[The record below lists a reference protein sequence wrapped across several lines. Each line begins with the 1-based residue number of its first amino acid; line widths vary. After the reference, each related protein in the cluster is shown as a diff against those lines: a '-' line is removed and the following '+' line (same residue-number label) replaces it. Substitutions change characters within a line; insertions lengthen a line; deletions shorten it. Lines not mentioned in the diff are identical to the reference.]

1 MKYKPQTKEELKKL
15 VEDESIYLGDIDTS
29 LITDMSGLFS
39 LIKREDFSGI
49 GDWNVSNVI
58 DMSFLFIECN
68 TFNEDISN
76 WNVYNV
82 ETMRGMFEFCNSFNQ
97 NINDWNISNVKDTA
111 FMFKSC
117 HNFNQTLD
125 KWNTSNIE
133 YMNSMFAGCYLFNKN
148 INCWNTSKV
157 KDMSLMFRGC
167 IDFNQPLDN
176 WDTSNV
182 ISATG
187 MFMNCRNFNQNINN
201 WNVSKLEYANS
212 MFEECWNFNQPL
224 DKWNTSSLISTAS
237 MFKHC
242 INFNQNINNWDVSK
256 LEYAHSMFEDCYSF
270 NQPLDKWDTSNL
282 KYISSMFKFCYE
294 FNQPLNTWN
303 TSKIIEMDYV
313 FDKAKKFNQ
322 PLDKWDTSN
331 AVSMQCLFYDAESFN
346 QPLSTWKV
354 DKVENMI
361 GMLFRSGF
369 QYYDSLEDWNIES
382 LEYLGDWSDVI
393 YKNIDKLTL
402 KWILYLY
409 AFDNDNKIIIKKI
422 EENIKE
428 IHKIASEI
436 RNKKVQFA
444 KRKLENIYYDDLRE
458 VVDYEIF
465 DSIEKYEKTIKLNKK
480 DEKKV
485 SYIENCNVLIK
496 DKSRIVDIKVIKY
509 IYLKYLELKRD
520 IYYLLEINSIIGLLY
535 RESFLTFAKNIYIE
549 THKEAA
555 AVVYSLYGGDEAL
568 REIYKKEKDSNLFL
582 IILSSVKTTEYS
594 IKLLYDI
601 YSKTKKSELRENAFN
616 LINKIS
622 KEIGL
627 DIDDLELKFS
637 SNFGFD
643 SRGEKIIN
651 DDYKLILNA
660 DYSIKLF
667 DIKNNKELKTTPKNL
682 EESIKE
688 EIRYIKKEIPNI
700 IKKLSLNL
708 TKSLMQE
715 KKYSYSFFKEV
726 FINNPIMN
734 KFSSSLIWNLYDKDN
749 LFLTTFRY
757 AGDGSYS
764 NCEDEEV
771 KINDDSL
778 ISLASPIEMDNETI
792 NKWIKQLEDYELT
805 QTINQLS
812 IIKLDKNN
820 LESEINKLQNIEIS
834 YGTFKAFGARY
845 SMNPSYLDYGIVET
859 YNLNLENGDGFKI
872 TINANNDVDYKD
884 KVKININFFN
894 DNQKVQ
900 DRFIYTLLILMIWD
914 FRLTDMFS

>member
-15 VEDESIYLGDIDTS
+15 VEDENIYLGDIDTS
-29 LITDMSGLFS
+29 LITDMSELFKNSKRVNFEGL
-39 LIKREDFSGI
+39 ETWDT
-49 GDWNVSNVI
+49 SNVVN
-58 DMSFLFIECN
+58 MS
-68 TFNEDISN
+68 S
-76 WNVYNV
+76 
-82 ETMRGMFEFCNSFNQ
+82 MFELAEKFNYNINSWDVSKVENMSKMFWECKKFNQ
-97 NINDWNISNVKDTA
+97 PLNKWNISNVNNVQS
-111 FMFKSC
+111 MFGNCSI
-117 HNFNQTLD
+117 FNQNIEN
-125 KWNTSNIE
+125 WNTSNIKIF
-133 YMNSMFAGCYLFNKN
+133 SFMFY
-148 INCWNTSKV
+148 NCLN
-157 KDMSLMFRGC
+157 
-167 IDFNQPLDN
+167 FNQPLDN

-182 ISATG
+182 ISAAGMFMNCRNFNQNINNWNVSKLEYANSMFYNCLNFNQPLGKWDTSNVISTAG

-224 DKWNTSSLISTAS
+224 D
-237 MFKHC
+237 
-242 INFNQNINNWDVSK
+242 NWK
-256 LEYAHSMFEDCYSF
+256 
-270 NQPLDKWDTSNL
+270 TSNL
-282 KYISSMFKFCYE
+282 KYVSNMFKFCYE
-294 FNQPLNTWN
+294 FNQPLNTWD

-313 FDKAKKFNQ
+313 FHKAKKFNQ
-322 PLDKWDTSN
+322 PLN
-331 AVSMQCLFYDAESFN
+331 
-346 QPLSTWKV
+346 TWKV

-361 GMLFRSGF
+361 GMLFKSGF
-369 QYYDSLEDWNIES
+369 QCYDSLEDWNIES

-393 YKNIDKLTL
+393 SKNIDKLSL

-436 RNKKVQFA
+436 KNKKVQA
-444 KRKLENIYYDDLRE
+444 VKTKLENIYYDELKE

-465 DSIEKYEKTIKLNKK
+465 DSIEKYEETIKLNKK

-520 IYYLLEINSIIGLLY
+520 IYYLLEIDSIIGLLD

-549 THKEAA
+549 TYKEAA
-555 AVVYSLYGGDEAL
+555 AVVYGLYGGDEAL
-568 REIYKKEKDSNLFL
+568 REIYKKEKDSNFFL

-637 SNFGFD
+637 SNLGFD

-651 DDYKLILNA
+651 DNYKLILNA
-660 DYSIKLF
+660 DYSVNIF
-667 DIKNNKELKTTPKNL
+667 DIKNNKELKAVPRDFTETA
-682 EESIKE
+682 KE
-688 EIRYIKKEIPNI
+688 EIKYIKKEIPKV
-700 IKKLSLNL
+700 IKKLSLSL
-708 TKSLMQE
+708 TKLLMYE
-715 KKYSYSFFKEV
+715 KKYNYNFFKEV
-726 FINNPIMN
+726 FINNSIMN

-749 LFLTTFRY
+749 VFVTTFIY
-757 AGDGSYS
+757 SGDGSYS

-771 KINDDSL
+771 TINDDSF
-778 ISLASPIEMDNETI
+778 ISLSSPVEMEEETI
-792 NKWIKQLEDYELT
+792 TKWKHQLEDYELA
-805 QTINQLS
+805 QPINQLS

-820 LESEINKLQNIEIS
+820 LENEINKLQNIEIS

-845 SMNPSYLDYGIVET
+845 SMNPSYLDYGVVES
-859 YNLNLENGDGFKI
+859 YNLKNGDCFEIKI
-872 TINANNDVDYKD
+872 DANNEIDYKD
-884 KVKININFFN
+884 KVKINIHFYNEN
-894 DNQKVQ
+894 NKEVQ

-914 FRLTDMFS
+914 FRLADMFS